1 MEWVFPVLI
10 TREMDYAIRI
20 LRALTNGRRMTTAE
34 LSAQH
39 MIPQQFAHKI
49 IKKLERADL
58 VEVLRGANGGCMLKA
73 DLSQTTLFDLV
84 AAAGSDNNSQITACL
99 VPGFHCSWQ
108 ATYKKCNV
116 HCHLAEIQDK
126 LEGILKSYTLEQIF
140 KDDTG
145 CDVM

>member
-1 MEWVFPVLI
+1 MLI
-10 TREMDYAIRI
+10 TREMDYAVRI

-73 DLSQTTLFDLV
+73 DLGKTTLYDLV
-84 AAAGSDNNSQITACL
+84 SVAGSDNNSQVTACL
-99 VPGFHCSWQ
+99 VPSFHCSWQ
-108 ATYKKCNV
+108 KTYKRCTV
-116 HCHLAEIQDK
+116 HCHLAEIQEK
-126 LEGILKSYTLEQIF
+126 LEELLKSYTLEQIL
-140 KDDTG
+140 KDNED
-145 CDVM
+145 CDAI